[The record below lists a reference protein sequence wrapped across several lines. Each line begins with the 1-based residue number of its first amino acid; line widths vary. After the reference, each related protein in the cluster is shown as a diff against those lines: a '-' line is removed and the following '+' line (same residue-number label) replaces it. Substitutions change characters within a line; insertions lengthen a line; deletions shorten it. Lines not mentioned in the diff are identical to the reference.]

1 MSRFALPAL
10 LLPLAT
16 FAASPVHAQQ
26 WQKYRLDGAAYRIE
40 FPGSPV
46 QDTRDVTTNI
56 GTIRM
61 QTSSVAVG
69 DKTYMMIRS
78 EYPPN
83 VAMSDPETRLDGA
96 RNGSVHRTGGVLRSE
111 SRTTVGQA
119 PARHL
124 IIDMPQTSQ
133 SADAVMILDGRQ
145 LLQAIYVGPRGT
157 EETPEARRFLTSFE
171 SVQ

>member
-1 MSRFALPAL
+1 MFRIALPAF
-10 LLPLAT
+10 LLPLVT
-16 FAASPVHAQQ
+16 FAASPVHAQE
-26 WQKYRLDGAAYRIE
+26 WQEYRLDGGAYRIE

-46 QDTRDVTTNI
+46 EHTRDVATNI

-61 QTSSVAVG
+61 KTSAVEAG
-69 DKTYMMIRS
+69 GRTYMMIRS

-83 VAMSDPETRLDGA
+83 VAVNDPEARLDGA
-96 RNGSVHRTGGVLRSE
+96 RNGSVRRTGGVLRSE

-124 IIDMPQTSQ
+124 VIDMPQTSQ
-133 SADAVMILDGRQ
+133 SADALMILDGRQ

-157 EETPEARRFLTSFE
+157 EETPEAKRFLASFE